1 MALSEQRPLL
11 DRIVDALRRYGAR
24 IAGIRY
30 GRVTAVIQGGR
41 VVRVEV
47 QEGWE
52 AEEPPARS
60 G

>member
-1 MALSEQRPLL
+1 MAVAEQRPLL
-11 DRIVDALRRYGAR
+11 ERIVEALRRYGAR
-24 IAGIRY
+24 IAGIRH
-30 GRVTAVIQGGR
+30 GRVTAIIQDGR

-47 QEGWE
+47 QEGWQ